1 MKIYFAGSI
10 RAGRED
16 QEVYQQLIR
25 GYGSWGRC

>member
-16 QEVYQQLIR
+16 QNTYFKIIEYLKKP
-25 GYGSWGRC
+25 